1 MATFFDKQSG
11 KAELTS
17 EEIEQL
23 QKQLKEKTEEIRV
36 IYNKLTEAGVVPL
49 PDDFLDSVAG
59 GVVIQTVPPSV
70 GYTPQIVHT
79 GDPRP

>member
-59 GVVIQTVPPSV
+59 GFIPTVPPSV
-70 GYTPQIVHT
+70 GYTPKIVST

>member
-59 GVVIQTVPPSV
+59 GFKATVPPSV
-70 GYTPQIVHT
+70 GYTPPIVPT

>member
-36 IYNKLTEAGVVPL
+36 IYNKLSEAGVVPL

-59 GVVIQTVPPSV
+59 GKTTTERPSFWL
-70 GYTPQIVHT
+70 PSA
-79 GDPRP
+79 DPKYENAREI

>member
-23 QKQLKEKTEEIRV
+23 KQQLKEKTEEIRV

-59 GVVIQTVPPSV
+59 GFPPPTVLPSV
-70 GYTPQIVHT
+70 GYTAQIVST